1 MVSYSISSSILS
13 LSQAGVD
20 ITALAKRPVGD
31 ALDMDEIFREWKEVL
46 TDGKL
51 DPSKALMTSRMI
63 SACFRKGPRTW
74 MEALGALQVLGF
86 DPDRYVVP
94 PDVFVHLR

>member
-1 MVSYSISSSILS
+1 MLSYSIFSSMFS
-13 LSQAGVD
+13 LRQAGVD

-51 DPSKALMTSRMI
+51 DPSKALTTSRMI

-86 DPDRYVVP
+86 DPDRCEVP
-94 PDVFVHLR
+94 PDMFLQFR